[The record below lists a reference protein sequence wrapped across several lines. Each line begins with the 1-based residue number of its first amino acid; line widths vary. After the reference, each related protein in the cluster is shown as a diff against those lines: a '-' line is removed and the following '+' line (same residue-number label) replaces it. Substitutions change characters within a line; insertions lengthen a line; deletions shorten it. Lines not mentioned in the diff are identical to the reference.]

1 MRKVPGDAELKLY
14 RCNFCQLV
22 FPEDLLRR
30 EDMNLI
36 HTKEWDCHKC
46 FAKNPF
52 TVQNCHECGSLI
64 QEYKLQR
71 KYIFKR

>member
-1 MRKVPGDAELKLY
+1 MRKNPGDPELNLY
-14 RCNFCQLV
+14 RCNYCQLV
-22 FPEDLLRR
+22 FPKDLLRK
-30 EDMNLI
+30 EDTELI
-36 HTKEWDCHKC
+36 KYNTWECHKC

-52 TVQNCHECGSLI
+52 TNQNCQSCGSLI